1 MSDRIDRFW
10 VEDPCVLLTDFD
22 FIPCK
27 DKSKN
32 SNLNAVTRSVI
43 VAAILLY
50 LFNYDFW
57 LIFLLIS
64 LLVIVILKYMKKE
77 ENGENR
83 EGFTVVPTYQG
94 LDMQQTTVAP
104 LFSEE
109 WQIYPPAYD
118 LYENLP
124 PPVTFEEPLKPQ
136 SYPYGQYL
144 TTTNLLPSD
153 EEHTRMLSG
162 STRDAREYANSSFLR
177 HDLAFRENMS
187 RVYKK
192 SLARRFRNN
201 CNDTFSSYSS
211 Y

>member
-1 MSDRIDRFW
+1 MSEPEPKFW
-10 VEDPCVLLTDFD
+10 VEDPCILLTDLN

-27 DKSKN
+27 KQSLN
-32 SNLNAVTRSVI
+32 SNLNALTRSAI
-43 VAAILLY
+43 VAAVVLY
-50 LFNYDFW
+50 LFNYTFW
-57 LIFLLIS
+57 LTFLLIA
-64 LLVIVILKYMKKE
+64 LLVIIVLKYMKKE
-77 ENGENR
+77 HDSFQ
-83 EGFTVVPTYQG
+83 EGFSVVPTYQG

-104 LFSEE
+104 MFSEE

-153 EEHTRMLSG
+153 EEHTRMLNG
-162 STRDAREYANSSFLR
+162 SVRDAREYANSSFLR
-177 HDLAFRENMS
+177 HDLAYRENMS
-187 RVYKK
+187 RIYKK